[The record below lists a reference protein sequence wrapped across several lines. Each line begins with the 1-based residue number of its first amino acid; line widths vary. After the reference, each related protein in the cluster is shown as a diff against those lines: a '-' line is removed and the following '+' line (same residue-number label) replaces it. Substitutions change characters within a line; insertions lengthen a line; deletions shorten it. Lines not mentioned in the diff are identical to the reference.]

1 MEYMNEVNEK
11 LGIKNVKRFYDE
23 IEKGHIDKPTLQRIG
38 IHMHEKVNG
47 IFIFKEKTCEK
58 LVHVGQYMLDK
69 WYLEELFDKNVDGV
83 TRFKDIYEKVG
94 LHPLAAALN
103 SENVLLNTGYS
114 AGQTCILPGRVV
126 DEKL

>member
-1 MEYMNEVNEK
+1 MNEVNEK

-83 TRFKDIYEKVG
+83 TRFKDIFESG
-94 LHPLAAALN
+94 FTSFGCR
-103 SENVLLNTGYS
+103 SEFRECS
-114 AGQTCILPGRVV
+114 S
-126 DEKL
+126 

>member
-1 MEYMNEVNEK
+1 
-11 LGIKNVKRFYDE
+11 
-23 IEKGHIDKPTLQRIG
+23 
-38 IHMHEKVNG
+38 
-47 IFIFKEKTCEK
+47 
-58 LVHVGQYMLDK
+58 MLDK

-83 TRFKDIYEKVG
+83 TRFKDIFKSVG